1 MEGLRW
7 EMFSGRQGTSE
18 ETIEGFDEFSG
29 TDVLMLENN
38 FESEIV
44 AKRFQEAGRLTFNSS
59 GAEAQHEG
67 AWFMV
72 YSILLYN

>member
-1 MEGLRW
+1 MECLRW

-18 ETIEGFDEFSG
+18 ENIEGFDELSG

-44 AKRFQEAGRLTFNSS
+44 AKRFQEAGRLIFNSS

-67 AWFMV
+67 ACFMA